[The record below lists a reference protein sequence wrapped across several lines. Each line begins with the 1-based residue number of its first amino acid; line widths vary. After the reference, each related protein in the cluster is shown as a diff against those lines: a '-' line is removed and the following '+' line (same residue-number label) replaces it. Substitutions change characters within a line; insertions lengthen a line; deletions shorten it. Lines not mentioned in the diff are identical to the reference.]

1 VSSGQPQVSARD
13 DPGVPGWRRLSRL
26 AAWPALA
33 LLAFGLV
40 AFSLATHLGSP
51 NRRTLVVASIPY
63 WNIQHS
69 TAVVLANRR
78 AVNEVSP
85 WIYGLSATGD
95 IVPQYPR
102 GQAPAIATDIARLR
116 AAHLRIVPSIA
127 NITGGAWDYPAV
139 SHMLHNP
146 GMMRQQVD
154 AIVALVQR
162 DKYAGVDIDYE
173 ELHAGDQQAFTQFA
187 SDLAAAL
194 HKRGK
199 VLSVAVFPQTS
210 APARGSPNAAQD
222 YAALGRVAD
231 QVRIMAY
238 NDHWANSAP
247 GATAPISWVRAVTRY
262 ATSQMLP
269 SKVVLG
275 VPLYGYDWPDGP
287 ASAATVSWL
296 QALRLSR
303 QHHASAS
310 YSKAAQAPYFSYL
323 SGGRTH
329 TVWFENAES
338 SAAKFGVVKG
348 SGAAGVYL
356 WMYGYE
362 DPGTWSSLRTVLP
375 VSGPNATSTS
385 SAVPLCRGGSSRSSC
400 SASTS
405 QSGARSAWYGWPKH
419 APRVW
424 LGAGSTRW
432 RPGRPAGPRCRCV
445 PARPAPAR
453 SSGRPRLPSTTSP
466 S

>member
-1 VSSGQPQVSARD
+1 MSTGQPQVSARD
-13 DPGVPGWRRLSRL
+13 GPGGSGRRRLLRR

-33 LLAFGLV
+33 LVAFALA
-40 AFSLATHLGSP
+40 AFSLATHLGSQD
-51 NRRTLVVASIPY
+51 RRTLVVASIPY
-63 WNIQHS
+63 WNIQHG
-69 TAVVLANRR
+69 TAVVLANRT

-85 WIYGLSATGD
+85 WIYGLSAAGD
-95 IVPQYPR
+95 IVPQYSPG
-102 GQAPAIATDIARLR
+102 GQASAVATDIARLR

-127 NITGGAWDYPAV
+127 NVTGGAWDYPAV
-139 SHMLHNP
+139 SHVLHDP
-146 GMMRQQVD
+146 AMMRKQVD
-154 AIVALVQR
+154 TIVALVQR
-162 DKYAGVDIDYE
+162 EKYAGVDIDYE
-173 ELHAGDQQAFTQFA
+173 ELHAGDRQAFTKFA
-187 SDLAAAL
+187 GDLAAAL

-199 VLSVAVFPQTS
+199 VLSVAVFPQTR
-210 APARGSPNAAQD
+210 APGPGSPNAAQD

-238 NDHWANSAP
+238 NYHWANSAP

-262 ATSQMLP
+262 ATSQMP
-269 SKVVLG
+269 ASKVVLG
-275 VPLYGYDWPDGP
+275 VPLYGFDWPAP
-287 ASAATVSWL
+287 AATISWL

-310 YSKAAQAPYFSYL
+310 YSKVAQAPYFSYL
-323 SGGRTH
+323 RGGRAH

-338 SAAKFGVVKG
+338 SAAKFQVVKG

-375 VSGPNATSTS
+375 VAGPNATSTS

-419 APRVW
+419 VPLVW
-424 LGAGSTRW
+424 PAAGSTRW
-432 RPGRPAGPRCRCV
+432 RPGRPAGSRCPC
-445 PARPAPAR
+445 APA
-453 SSGRPRLPSTTSP
+453 
-466 S
+466 